1 MLWNIYFQLIR
12 APCKVIIL
20 VSDLRVNGCTNSN
33 TSNGDSGSS
42 SSDSD
47 SNTSSDGE
55 SEGVSSI
62 LAMALLKI
70 VTVVL

>member
-1 MLWNIYFQLIR
+1 MR
-12 APCKVIIL
+12 APCKAIIL
-20 VSDLRVNGCTNSN
+20 VSASRVDGRSSLS
-33 TSNGDSGSS
+33 TSNGDLGSS

-47 SNTSSDGE
+47 PGTSSDGE

-70 VTVVL
+70 VNMVL